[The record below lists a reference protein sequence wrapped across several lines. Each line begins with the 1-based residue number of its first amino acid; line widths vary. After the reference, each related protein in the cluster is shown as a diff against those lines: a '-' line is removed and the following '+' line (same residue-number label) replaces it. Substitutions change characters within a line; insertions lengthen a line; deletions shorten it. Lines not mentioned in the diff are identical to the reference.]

1 MIELNDAI
9 RQQKAEQYK
18 MQMAKQGNTS
28 FSQTMYV
35 DEPAGSRMPKPFKK
49 TYVDKL
55 PEWVEK
61 FKAEGLKDA
70 EIAEIIKGKTHKYV
84 DKWGNKSKVGALINS
99 YDEQLTAAQMKLQ
112 PRN

>member
-1 MIELNDAI
+1 MMIELNDAI

-49 TYVDKL
+49 T
-55 PEWVEK
+55 
-61 FKAEGLKDA
+61 
-70 EIAEIIKGKTHKYV
+70 
-84 DKWGNKSKVGALINS
+84 
-99 YDEQLTAAQMKLQ
+99 
-112 PRN
+112 